1 MEEKIV
7 IDAPT
12 YSVDILPSLLNLF
25 GVEFDS
31 RLLAGRDVFSGVE
44 ALVCWT
50 DYSWK
55 TERGYYDS
63 RKGKFTPD
71 EGYEMP
77 DDDYIKR
84 IKSIVSYKIYF
95 SKTALNVDYYDKLF
109 G

>member
-1 MEEKIV
+1 M
-7 IDAPT
+7 
-12 YSVDILPSLLNLF
+12 
-25 GVEFDS
+25 
-31 RLLAGRDVFSGVE
+31 FSGVE

-84 IKSIVSYKIYF
+84 IKSIVSYKINF
-95 SKTALNVDYYDKLF
+95 SKTALNVDYYNKLF